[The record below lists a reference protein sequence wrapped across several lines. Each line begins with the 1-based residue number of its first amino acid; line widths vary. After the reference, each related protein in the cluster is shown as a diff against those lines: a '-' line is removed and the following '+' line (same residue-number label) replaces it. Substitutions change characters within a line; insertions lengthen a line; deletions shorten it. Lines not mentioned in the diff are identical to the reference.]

1 MGGILA
7 FLGVDPLSLIGKF
20 LGSLLLILPYLLVAG
35 LIVGAYFYGS
45 HNGTALCNAKQLQNI
60 IDVQKKQIADY
71 QNELHDQEIT
81 IAALQ
86 ATIAVDDQ
94 AIADAKKKLP
104 AIIVSGPG
112 CDQPGTI
119 IDLFNG
125 VRK

>member
-20 LGSLLLILPYLLVAG
+20 LGSVLLLLPYVLVAG
-35 LIVGAYFYGS
+35 LVVGAYFYGS
-45 HNGTALCNAKQLQNI
+45 HNGTALCNAKQLQSI
-60 IDVQKKQIADY
+60 IDAQKKEIADY

-81 IAALQ
+81 IAALNAQ
-86 ATIAVDDQ
+86 IAVDDRDL
-94 AIADAKKKLP
+94 ADAKKKLP
-104 AIIVSGPG
+104 TIIVSGPA
-112 CDQPGTI
+112 CDQSATF